1 MHVRKIFIQCVSF
14 QSEVST
20 YFPNLLENL
29 SPLSTWEIG
38 YLIDIFLQIFEP
50 PTNLQIIPTNNAI
63 VWGKNIRFA
72 KNAFRRKKVSQDKDI
87 FTQMRSR

>member
-1 MHVRKIFIQCVSF
+1 MC
-14 QSEVST
+14 
-20 YFPNLLENL
+20 
-29 SPLSTWEIG
+29 
-38 YLIDIFLQIFEP
+38 LQIIEP

-87 FTQMRSR
+87 FTQLRSR